1 MISPLIRLARICL
14 AAIAAALVA
23 VLLAVHA
30 GAQDFDSEAPFAI
43 LVDGTSGTVLYEKNA
58 DELMAPASMA
68 KLMLVEYVFHQLK
81 NGQLSMTDEFVVSE
95 NAWRRGGASSG
106 GSTMFAKLDSS
117 IALSDLLRGII
128 VQSGN
133 DSCIII
139 AEGLSGSEIA
149 FSDVMNKRAT
159 EIGMTHSTF
168 RNSTGLP
175 DPDQRVT
182 ARDLAVLARRIILD
196 YPEYYPIF
204 AEPEF
209 EWNGINQR
217 NRNPLLDAGVG
228 ADGLKTGFTAES
240 GYGLVGSA
248 VSNDQRLIVVVNG
261 LETSRERAAE
271 ARKLLNWGFRTFRTT
286 TLFEEGEVIA
296 LANVYGGTKGR
307 VELKADGPVRVMVA
321 RASSEAL
328 RGRAV
333 YTGPIEAPVES
344 GRQVGSLK
352 IYQEERLIQETPLFT
367 AEDVGE
373 GELHQKA
380 LDAISELLLGWL

>member
-1 MISPLIRLARICL
+1 MTSNVFRLARTRCL
-14 AAIAAALVA
+14 LMAAALVTMLFTLPA
-23 VLLAVHA
+23 S
-30 GAQDFDSEAPFAI
+30 AQNFDSKSPFAI
-43 LVDGTSGTVLYEKNA
+43 LVDGASGTVLYEKNA

-81 NGQLSMTDEFVVSE
+81 NGQLKMTDEFIVSE

-106 GSTMFAKLDSS
+106 GSTMFAKLDSTVS
-117 IALSDLLRGII
+117 LADLLRGII
-128 VQSGN
+128 IQSGN
-133 DSCIII
+133 DACIVI

-149 FSDVMNKRAT
+149 FSDVMNDRAT
-159 EIGMTHSTF
+159 EIGLKNSTF

-182 ARDLAVLARRIILD
+182 ARDLAVLARKIIID

-217 NRNPLLDAGVG
+217 NRNPLLRVGIG

-248 VSNDQRLIVVVNG
+248 VSNNQRLIVVVNG
-261 LETSRERAAE
+261 LETSRQRASE
-271 ARKLLNWGFRTFRTT
+271 AQKLLNWGFRTFRTL
-286 TLFEEGEVIA
+286 TLFEEDEVVA
-296 LANVYGGTKGR
+296 LASVFGGEKGR

-321 RASSEAL
+321 RANSASL
-328 RGRAV
+328 KGRAV
-333 YTGPIEAPVES
+333 YTGPVEAPVKA
-344 GRQVGSLK
+344 GTKVGALR
-352 IYQEERLIQETPLFT
+352 IFQDDRLIQETPLYT
-367 AEDVGE
+367 AEDIGE
-373 GELHQKA
+373 GELHQRA

>member
-1 MISPLIRLARICL
+1 MISNVFRFAGTRCL
-14 AAIAAALVA
+14 ALAA
-23 VLLAVHA
+23 VLVFSLLALPA
-30 GAQDFDSEAPFAI
+30 GAQNFDSKSPFAI
-43 LVDGTSGTVLYEKNA
+43 LVDGASGTVLYEKNA

-81 NGQLSMTDEFVVSE
+81 NGQLNMTDEFVVSE
-95 NAWRRGGASSG
+95 SAWRRGGASSG

-117 IALSDLLRGII
+117 VSLADLLRGII
-128 VQSGN
+128 IQSGN
-133 DSCIII
+133 DACIVI

-149 FSDVMNKRAT
+149 FSDVMNDRAA
-159 EIGMTHSTF
+159 EIGLKNSTF

-182 ARDLAVLARRIILD
+182 ARDLAILARRIIID

-217 NRNPLLDAGVG
+217 NRNPLLRDGIG

-248 VSNDQRLIVVVNG
+248 VSNNQRLIVVVNG
-261 LETSRERAAE
+261 LETSRQRASE
-271 ARKLLNWGFRTFRTT
+271 AQKLLNWGFRTFRTI
-286 TLFEEGEVIA
+286 TLFEEDEVVA
-296 LANVYGGTKGR
+296 LASVFGGEKGR

-321 RASSEAL
+321 RANSASL
-328 RGRAV
+328 KGRAV
-333 YTGPIEAPVES
+333 YTGPIEAPVAA
-344 GRQVGSLK
+344 GKKVGALK
-352 IYQEERLIQETPLFT
+352 IFQEDRLIQETPLYT
-367 AEDVGE
+367 AEDIGE
-373 GELHQKA
+373 GELHQRA